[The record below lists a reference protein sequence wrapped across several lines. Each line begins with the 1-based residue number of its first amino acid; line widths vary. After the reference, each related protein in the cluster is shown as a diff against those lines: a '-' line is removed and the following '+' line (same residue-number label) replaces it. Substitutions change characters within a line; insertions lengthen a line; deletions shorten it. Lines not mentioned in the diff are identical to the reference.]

1 MKYCIII
8 LFLGPIIAQDI
19 DLLFEYGNQSFI
31 NGRFDDAIDIYEKI
45 LEQDQENADLY
56 YNLGNAYFRSHE
68 IGRAIWAYN
77 KGIKLSPRDND
88 IHQNLEIANSRIIDR
103 LVLPEPFFLL
113 RLYRDLKNNFT
124 IQEFIMI
131 GSLLLF
137 LEASLFM
144 NLQFGWIGNIMIRKC
159 ISILV
164 ISAML
169 IHGIAL
175 DKFFQKKNPRQGIII
190 ENGVEAYSGPFYGEN
205 TVLFRINE
213 GTLVDLDQS
222 QEGWVE
228 IILIDG
234 KTGWITINTMRA
246 L

>member
-1 MKYCIII
+1 MKYSIII
-8 LFLGPIIAQDI
+8 LFIGPIIAQDI
-19 DLLFEYGNQSFI
+19 DLLFESGNQSFI
-31 NGRFDDAIDIYEKI
+31 NGRFDDAINKYEKI
-45 LEQDQENADLY
+45 LEQDQENANLY
-56 YNLGNAYFRSHE
+56 YNIGNAYFRSHE
-68 IGRAIWAYN
+68 IGNAIWAYN
-77 KGIKLSPRDND
+77 KGIELSPRDNN

-113 RLYRDLKNNFT
+113 QLYRDLKSNFT
-124 IQEFIMI
+124 IHEFIMI
-131 GSLLLF
+131 GSLLIF
-137 LEASLFM
+137 LEALLFM
-144 NLQFGWIGNIMIRKC
+144 NLQFGWIENIMIRKC

-164 ISAML
+164 ISVIL
-169 IHGIAL
+169 IHGIAI
-175 DKFFQKKNPRQGIII
+175 DKFFQKKNTRQGIII
-190 ENGVEAYSGPFYGEN
+190 ENGVEAYSGPFYGKN

-234 KTGWITINTMRA
+234 KTGWITPNTMRA

>member
-1 MKYCIII
+1 
-8 LFLGPIIAQDI
+8 
-19 DLLFEYGNQSFI
+19 
-31 NGRFDDAIDIYEKI
+31 
-45 LEQDQENADLY
+45 
-56 YNLGNAYFRSHE
+56 
-68 IGRAIWAYN
+68 
-77 KGIKLSPRDND
+77 
-88 IHQNLEIANSRIIDR
+88 
-103 LVLPEPFFLL
+103 
-113 RLYRDLKNNFT
+113 
-124 IQEFIMI
+124 MI

-137 LEASLFM
+137 LEALLFM

-175 DKFFQKKNPRQGIII
+175 EKFFQEKNTRQGIII

-222 QEGWVE
+222 QEDWVE

-234 KTGWITINTMRA
+234 KTGWITTNTMRA

>member
-1 MKYCIII
+1 
-8 LFLGPIIAQDI
+8 
-19 DLLFEYGNQSFI
+19 
-31 NGRFDDAIDIYEKI
+31 
-45 LEQDQENADLY
+45 
-56 YNLGNAYFRSHE
+56 
-68 IGRAIWAYN
+68 
-77 KGIKLSPRDND
+77 
-88 IHQNLEIANSRIIDR
+88 
-103 LVLPEPFFLL
+103 
-113 RLYRDLKNNFT
+113 
-124 IQEFIMI
+124 
-131 GSLLLF
+131 
-137 LEASLFM
+137 
-144 NLQFGWIGNIMIRKC
+144 MIRKC

-175 DKFFQKKNPRQGIII
+175 DKFFQQKYTHQGIII

-234 KTGWITINTMRA
+234 KTGWITTNTMRA